1 MDFLSTPLL
10 VTVILGSVGLA
21 IPIIDSLKKE
31 RGANNRLYCGI
42 AVGALIL
49 IISIIIIRVLSGE
62 QIPTIEFGKGMLADD
77 MFGAFFGITLL
88 IVSIMVT
95 VSSWDFMKNKTNPAA
110 YYSLI
115 LLSSIGMIL
124 IAYSTDLVMLL
135 VAWELMSIPT
145 YALAAFSKRDPISNE
160 AAIKYFLFGA
170 LSSAILVFAIG
181 LVYGITGTT
190 NIGQALV
197 SMVNVQKDLIPVS
210 LLALA
215 LFIAGFGF
223 KMGLVPFHMWLPD
236 AYEGAPTTIGAL
248 LSAGTKKAGF
258 AAAIRVIILAIFV
271 LHLDWSVLLAIIAI
285 FTMTIGNLGA
295 LVQKSVPRILAYS
308 SIAQAG
314 YIMIGLALAPYND
327 QALAGSLFHILNH
340 AVMKAAAFIAVAAV
354 AISLTSYSL
363 EKYRGLARRMPLT
376 AIALSISLLALA
388 GVPPLN
394 GFWSKLVLFG
404 SAINSGP
411 EVWWGPYL
419 AIAGVLNSALSLG
432 YYAWIMRKMYM
443 EDSPDTSRVKE
454 PRAISAVLIFAM
466 IFMVGFG
473 IWHADPHPGN
483 ISITSNG
490 TIILYDFGMVGRIDD
505 ETRRRLV
512 RLYLGLVDKDP
523 VRTTDVLIELGT
535 LEATVDRRLVER
547 GLELSIQSLHARRVR
562 IPFGQKLPIISEFLN
577 LGIVLIT
584 CIYIIL

>member
-1 MDFLSTPLL
+1 MDFFSTPML
-10 VTVILGSVGLA
+10 VTVILGAVGLA
-21 IPIIDSLKKE
+21 VPIIDALKKE
-31 RGANNRLYCGI
+31 RGANNSLYCGI
-42 AVGALIL
+42 SVGAIIL
-49 IISIIIIRVLSGE
+49 VIGIIIFRILFGE
-62 QIPTIEFGKGMLADD
+62 SIPTIEFGKSMLADD
-77 MFGAFFGITLL
+77 MFGSFFAITLL
-88 IVSIMVT
+88 IVSVMVT
-95 VSSWDFMKNKTNPAA
+95 ASSWNYMKNKTNPAA

-170 LSSAILVFAIG
+170 LSSAILVLAIG
-181 LVYGITGTT
+181 LVYGVTGTT
-190 NIGQALV
+190 NIGEAIV
-197 SMVNVQKDLIPVS
+197 SMVNVQKDLVPVTV
-210 LLALA
+210 LAVA

-248 LSAGTKKAGF
+248 LAAGTKKAGF
-258 AAAIRVIILAIFV
+258 AAAIRVIILATFA
-271 LHLDWSVLLAIIAI
+271 LHLDWAAALAVIAV

-314 YIMIGLALAPYND
+314 YIMIGLALAPYSD
-327 QALAGSLFHILNH
+327 QALGGSLFHILNH
-340 AVMKAAAFIAVAAV
+340 AVMKSAAFIAVAAV
-354 AISLTSYSL
+354 SITLASYSI
-363 EKYRGLARRMPLT
+363 EKYRGLAKRMPIT

-394 GFWSKLVLFG
+394 GFWSKLVLFNA
-404 SAINSGP
+404 AIVTGP
-411 EVWWGPYL
+411 EIWWGPYL

-443 EDSPDTSRVKE
+443 EESPDTTRVKE
-454 PRAISAVLIFAM
+454 PRVMLAVLIFSM

-473 IWHADPHPGN
+473 IWHAP
-483 ISITSNG
+483 
-490 TIILYDFGMVGRIDD
+490 ILDFATNSVPNLSQLTAVLPSFP
-505 ETRRRLV
+505 TR
-512 RLYLGLVDKDP
+512 
-523 VRTTDVLIELGT
+523 
-535 LEATVDRRLVER
+535 
-547 GLELSIQSLHARRVR
+547 
-562 IPFGQKLPIISEFLN
+562 
-577 LGIVLIT
+577 
-584 CIYIIL
+584 

>member
-1 MDFLSTPLL
+1 MEFFSTPLL
-10 VTVILGSVGLA
+10 VTVILGAVGLA
-21 IPIIDSLKKE
+21 IPIIDALKKE
-31 RGANNRLYCGI
+31 RGDNNRLYCGI
-42 AVGALIL
+42 SVVAIIL
-49 IISIIIIRVLSGE
+49 VIGIIIFRILFGE
-62 QIPTIEFGKGMLADD
+62 SIPTIEFGKSMLADD
-77 MFGAFFGITLL
+77 MFGSFFAITLL
-88 IVSIMVT
+88 IVSVMVT
-95 VSSWDFMKNKTNPAA
+95 AASWNYMKNKTNPAA

-170 LSSAILVFAIG
+170 LSSAILVLAIG
-181 LVYGITGTT
+181 LVYGVTGTT
-190 NIGQALV
+190 NIGEAIV
-197 SMVNVQKDLIPVS
+197 SMVNVQKDLIPVT

-248 LSAGTKKAGF
+248 LAAGTKKAGF
-258 AAAIRVIILAIFV
+258 AAAIRVIVLATFV
-271 LHLDWSVLLAIIAI
+271 LHLDWATALAVIAV
-285 FTMTIGNLGA
+285 FTMTLGNLGA

-314 YIMIGLALAPYND
+314 YIMIGLALAPYSD
-327 QALAGSLFHILNH
+327 QALGGSLFHIINH
-340 AVMKAAAFIAVAAV
+340 TVMKSAAFIAVAAV
-354 AISLTSYSL
+354 GITLASYSI
-363 EKYRGLARRMPLT
+363 EKYRGLAKRMPLT

-394 GFWSKLVLFG
+394 GFWSKLVLFNA
-404 SAINSGP
+404 AIVTGP
-411 EVWWGPYL
+411 EIWWGPYL

-443 EDSPDTSRVKE
+443 EESPDTTKVKE
-454 PRAISAVLIFAM
+454 PRAILAVLIFSV

-473 IWHADPHPGN
+473 IWHAP
-483 ISITSNG
+483 
-490 TIILYDFGMVGRIDD
+490 ILDFATNSVPNLSQLTAVLPSFP
-505 ETRRRLV
+505 TR
-512 RLYLGLVDKDP
+512 
-523 VRTTDVLIELGT
+523 
-535 LEATVDRRLVER
+535 
-547 GLELSIQSLHARRVR
+547 
-562 IPFGQKLPIISEFLN
+562 
-577 LGIVLIT
+577 
-584 CIYIIL
+584 

>member
-21 IPIIDSLKKE
+21 IPIIDSLRKE
-31 RGANNRLYCGI
+31 RGAGNKLYCGI
-42 AVGALIL
+42 SVGAVIL
-49 IISIIIIRVLSGE
+49 IIGIIIIRILSGE
-62 QIPTIEFGKGMLADD
+62 PIPTIEFGKGMLADD
-77 MFGAFFGITLL
+77 MFGAFFAISLL

-95 VSSWDFMKNKTNPAA
+95 ASSWDYMKNKTNPAA

-170 LSSAILVFAIG
+170 LSSAILVVAIG

-190 NIGQALV
+190 NIGQAII
-197 SMVNVQKDLIPVS
+197 SMVNVQPDLVPIT

-236 AYEGAPTTIGAL
+236 AYEGAPTPIGAL
-248 LSAGTKKAGF
+248 LAAGTKKAGF
-258 AAAIRVIILAIFV
+258 AAAIRVIVLAVFV
-271 LHLDWSVLLAIIAI
+271 LHLDWSMTLAIIAV
-285 FTMTIGNLGA
+285 FTMTLGNLGA

-314 YIMIGLALAPYND
+314 YIMIGLALAPYSD
-327 QALAGSLFHILNH
+327 QALGGSLFHIINH
-340 AVMKAAAFIAVAAV
+340 AVMKSAAFIAVAAV
-354 AISLTSYSL
+354 AITLASYSI
-363 EKYRGLARRMPLT
+363 EKYRGLAKRMPLT

-394 GFWSKLVLFG
+394 GFWSKLVLFN
-404 SAINSGP
+404 SAIVTGP
-411 EVWWGPYL
+411 DVWWGPYL

-432 YYAWIMRKMYM
+432 YYAWIMRKMFM
-443 EDSPDTSRVKE
+443 EDSPETSRVKE

-473 IWHADPHPGN
+473 IWHAP
-483 ISITSNG
+483 
-490 TIILYDFGMVGRIDD
+490 ILEFATNSVPNLSQ
-505 ETRRRLV
+505 LV
-512 RLYLGLVDKDP
+512 S
-523 VRTTDVLIELGT
+523 VLPSVPL
-535 LEATVDRRLVER
+535 
-547 GLELSIQSLHARRVR
+547 
-562 IPFGQKLPIISEFLN
+562 K
-577 LGIVLIT
+577 
-584 CIYIIL
+584 

>member
-21 IPIIDSLKKE
+21 IPIIDSLRKE
-31 RGANNRLYCGI
+31 RGAGNKLYCGI
-42 AVGALIL
+42 SVGAIIL
-49 IISIIIIRVLSGE
+49 IIGIISIRILLGE
-62 QIPTIEFGKGMLADD
+62 PIPTIEFGKGMLADD
-77 MFGAFFGITLL
+77 MFGAFFAISLL

-95 VSSWDFMKNKTNPAA
+95 ASSWNYMKNKTNPAA

-170 LSSAILVFAIG
+170 LSSAILVVAIG

-190 NIGQALV
+190 NIGQAIV
-197 SMVNVQKDLIPVS
+197 SMVNVQPDLVPIT
-210 LLALA
+210 LLAVA

-236 AYEGAPTTIGAL
+236 AYEGAPTPIGAL
-248 LSAGTKKAGF
+248 LAAGTKKAGF
-258 AAAIRVIILAIFV
+258 AAAIRVIVLAVFV
-271 LHLDWSVLLAIIAI
+271 LHLDWSMTLAIIAV
-285 FTMTIGNLGA
+285 FTMTLGNLGA

-314 YIMIGLALAPYND
+314 YIMIGLSLAPYSD
-327 QALAGSLFHILNH
+327 QALGGSLFHIINH
-340 AVMKAAAFIAVAAV
+340 AVMKSAAFIAVAAV
-354 AISLTSYSL
+354 AITLASYGI
-363 EKYRGLARRMPLT
+363 EKYRGLAKRMPLT

-394 GFWSKLVLFG
+394 GFWSKLVLFN
-404 SAINSGP
+404 SAIVTGP

-443 EDSPDTSRVKE
+443 EDSPETSRVKE

-473 IWHADPHPGN
+473 IWHAP
-483 ISITSNG
+483 
-490 TIILYDFGMVGRIDD
+490 ILDFATNSVPNLSQ
-505 ETRRRLV
+505 LV
-512 RLYLGLVDKDP
+512 S
-523 VRTTDVLIELGT
+523 VLPSVPL
-535 LEATVDRRLVER
+535 
-547 GLELSIQSLHARRVR
+547 
-562 IPFGQKLPIISEFLN
+562 K
-577 LGIVLIT
+577 
-584 CIYIIL
+584 

>member
-1 MDFLSTPLL
+1 MDFFSTPLL
-10 VTVILGSVGLA
+10 VTVILGAVGLA
-21 IPIIDSLKKE
+21 IPIIDALKKE

-42 AVGALIL
+42 SVVAIIL
-49 IISIIIIRVLSGE
+49 VIGIIIFRILFGE
-62 QIPTIEFGKGMLADD
+62 SIPTIEFGKSMLADD
-77 MFGAFFGITLL
+77 MFGSFFAITLL
-88 IVSIMVT
+88 IVSVMVT
-95 VSSWDFMKNKTNPAA
+95 ASSWNYMKNKTNPAA

-170 LSSAILVFAIG
+170 LSSAIRVLAIG
-181 LVYGITGTT
+181 LVYGVTGTT
-190 NIGQALV
+190 NIGEAIV
-197 SMVNVQKDLIPVS
+197 SMVNIQKDLVPVT

-248 LSAGTKKAGF
+248 LAAGTKKAGF
-258 AAAIRVIILAIFV
+258 AAAIRVIVLATFV
-271 LHLDWSVLLAIIAI
+271 LHLDWATALAVIAV
-285 FTMTIGNLGA
+285 FTMTLGNLGA

-314 YIMIGLALAPYND
+314 YIMIGLALAPYSD
-327 QALAGSLFHILNH
+327 QALGGSLFHIINH
-340 AVMKAAAFIAVAAV
+340 AVMKSAAFIAVAAV
-354 AISLTSYSL
+354 AVTLTSYSL
-363 EKYRGLARRMPLT
+363 EKYRGLAKRMPLT

-394 GFWSKLVLFG
+394 GFWSKLVLFNA
-404 SAINSGP
+404 AITTGP
-411 EVWWGPYL
+411 EIWWGPYL

-443 EDSPDTSRVKE
+443 EESPDKTKVKE
-454 PRAISAVLIFAM
+454 PRAMLAVLIFSM

-473 IWHADPHPGN
+473 IWHAP
-483 ISITSNG
+483 
-490 TIILYDFGMVGRIDD
+490 ILEFATNSVPNLSQL
-505 ETRRRLV
+505 TA
-512 RLYLGLVDKDP
+512 
-523 VRTTDVLIELGT
+523 VLPSFPAG
-535 LEATVDRRLVER
+535 
-547 GLELSIQSLHARRVR
+547 
-562 IPFGQKLPIISEFLN
+562 
-577 LGIVLIT
+577 
-584 CIYIIL
+584 